1 MTTST
6 TLKDQLRRLIE
17 LQNIDE
23 EAFRLKR
30 DLREKPAEIDVLKAE
45 FEAKKA
51 TLKKLEDNLKTI
63 QVAQKS
69 LDNDI
74 KSKDEAIAKADASL
88 SLLKTNKEYQ
98 AKLLEIE
105 NIKADKSVIEDK
117 ILAGFDEVEA
127 ARKAVEAEKTVVAQY
142 EKEFNEKKK
151 AVDETLA
158 LAQDQLKVKES
169 QRTRITP
176 EVRPDIL
183 SRYERILNNK
193 DGLAIVMVND
203 KNACSGCY
211 MHLTEQRLNE
221 IRRYDQLVSCDS
233 CARIVY
239 LADELWN

>member
-6 TLKDQLRRLIE
+6 TLKDQLRRLVE

-30 DLREKPAEIDVLKAE
+30 DLREKPVEIEQLKAE

-74 KSKDEAIAKADASL
+74 KSKDDAIAKADASL

-105 NIKADKSVIEDK
+105 NIKADKSLIEDK

-127 ARKAVEAEKTVVAQY
+127 ARKAVEAEKAVVAEY
-142 EKEFNEKKK
+142 EKEFNEKKR
-151 AVDETLA
+151 AVDEVLA
-158 LAQDQLKVKES
+158 VAQDQLKVKES
-169 QRTRITP
+169 QRLRITP

-221 IRRYDQLVSCDS
+221 IRKYDQLVSCDM

>member
-17 LQNIDE
+17 LQNIDA
-23 EAFRLKR
+23 EAFNLKR
-30 DLREKPAEIDVLKAE
+30 DLREKPAEIEVLKAE

-51 TLKKLEDNLKTI
+51 TLKKLEDNLKVI

-74 KSKDEAIAKADASL
+74 RSKDEAIVKADQSL

-105 NIKADKSVIEDK
+105 NIKADKSIIEDK

-127 ARKAVEAEKTVVAQY
+127 ARKAVEAEKAVVAQY

-151 AVDETLA
+151 AVDEALA
-158 LAQDQLKVKES
+158 IAQDQLKVRES

-203 KNACSGCY
+203 KNACGGCY

-221 IRRYDQLVSCDS
+221 IRRYDQLVNCDT

-239 LADELWN
+239 LADELWS